1 MWFFLESFLTGRHVD
16 FATSGIFPDDFFR
29 IQQDFESLFNL
40 HGSSTRSSHR
50 TSCVANRSRMSHDSR
65 TSSMS
70 HSSRTRM
77 SHNSRRS
84 RMSHNSRR
92 SRMSHKSRTS
102 RMNHKSRTSRMNHKS
117 RTVATPSAVLI
128 ARNPSRARNLFLPMR
143 TFGG

>member
-70 HSSRTRM
+70 HSNRTRM

-92 SRMSHKSRTS
+92 SRMS
-102 RMNHKSRTSRMNHKS
+102 HKSRTSRMNHKS